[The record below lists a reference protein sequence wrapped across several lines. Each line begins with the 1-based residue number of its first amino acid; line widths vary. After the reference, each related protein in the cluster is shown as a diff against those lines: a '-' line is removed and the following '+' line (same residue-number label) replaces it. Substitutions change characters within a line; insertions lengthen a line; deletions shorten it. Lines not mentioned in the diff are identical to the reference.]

1 MLLTFFIQMVI
12 TCWLFLFT
20 LRIILGVFPRRED
33 KVEIMR
39 SGVIY
44 IYNPIHINFLI
55 PVM

>member
-44 IYNPIHINFLI
+44 IYNPIHINFLV